1 MSGKVV
7 EFPRRLEWQHVECWY
22 GRVKGT
28 QLHAKVEGNLEDTG
42 YNWAIWNG
50 PMLLAAGS
58 EVDKE
63 VAMAAAK
70 TALENGVVVIH
81 LVPPT
86 G

>member
-7 EFPRRLEWQHVECWY
+7 EFPRKLEWQHVECWY

-58 EVDKE
+58 EVKKE
-63 VAMAAAK
+63 VAMEAAK
-70 TALENGVVVIH
+70 AALENGVVVVRPI
-81 LVPPT
+81 PPA